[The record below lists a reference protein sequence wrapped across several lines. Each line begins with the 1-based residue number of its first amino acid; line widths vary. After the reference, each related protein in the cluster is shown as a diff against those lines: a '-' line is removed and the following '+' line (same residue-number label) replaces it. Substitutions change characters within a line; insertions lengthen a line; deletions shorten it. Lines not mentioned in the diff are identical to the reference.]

1 MISKAARGAVRAWDV
16 CSIRFSMSFVVGKG
30 KVSSNEKEGE
40 RLIDRSIMQTR
51 LGEAFGVNTYWMAFR
66 SWMVEIS
73 DISIDFSCCFSWRGG
88 IVVLMDGWIRHAS
101 LNLPY
106 KSSHIRN
113 SDSMAVFQQMPLMRR
128 TGELYAIAF
137 KLFTYSKCYEVRNL
151 VGEIMF
157 AINGFSEGSLF
168 DLGRLHH
175 VSAPPSQDL
184 SRHIYRSDSQ
194 VLRDG
199 SYIVKGTDGTSCNVC
214 YALAL

>member
-1 MISKAARGAVRAWDV
+1 MTSDDFESCQRSSASVGCLFHSILHVV
-16 CSIRFSMSFVVGKG
+16 CSWEGEA
-30 KVSSNEKEGE
+30 SSTHDKEGEGE

-113 SDSMAVFQQMPLMRR
+113 SDSMAVFPQMPLMRR
-128 TGELYAIAF
+128 TGDYTPSPSI
-137 KLFTYSKCYEVRNL
+137 YSHALGVMK
-151 VGEIMF
+151 
-157 AINGFSEGSLF
+157 SE
-168 DLGRLHH
+168 
-175 VSAPPSQDL
+175 
-184 SRHIYRSDSQ
+184 
-194 VLRDG
+194 
-199 SYIVKGTDGTSCNVC
+199 TW
-214 YALAL
+214 